1 MNDGVSL
8 SIELVDVVGDIEGG
22 RLPSALKRLKQRLV
36 AFPAEIDSLF
46 LRGFLAHVSG
56 QSTLASNLRLLAVA
70 PGNAA
75 AAANAAGVLVEQGM
89 LVRAQGLLRRAL
101 ALDPGFPPAHA
112 NLGLCLLRDGKP
124 SLAIGVLTRTLQ
136 LGPPDPMTLLN
147 FGAALD
153 GAGRK
158 AEAQAAY
165 RVALVIAPD
174 FARAIYNEAVLAQGR
189 GEVEAAI
196 GLFRRTLAIMPGEAR
211 VHGHL
216 IFALTYRADF
226 GNRRRAAEVA
236 RWAARHAR
244 LDPPP
249 MPPAP
254 LATLAGRRLRI
265 GYLSSDFRTH
275 PVARNV
281 EGLIRCH
288 DRSAF
293 EVALYSATPETDAAT
308 ERLKHLADLWRDLAR
323 SDDAAI
329 ARQIRQDRTDILV
342 ILGAHTGDNRPLVAA
357 YRPAPVIVSAHDL
370 GTTGMAEIGYWLTDA
385 TLHPPDTPER
395 FVETLVR
402 LPCFYLHV
410 PPEAPPVRPRAAGR
424 DATIFISANNP
435 AKLGPET
442 VALWS
447 RVLAAVPGAELVLK
461 FVDAFA
467 DPSTQRLFEDRFAAH
482 EISRDRL
489 VFASGARESANHLAR
504 IGDADIA
511 LDPFPFNG
519 STTTFEALW
528 MGLPV
533 VSLAGSC
540 FAGRVGA
547 SLLTAAGLPEL
558 LAADGDDYV
567 RIAAALAADRPRL
580 AALRAELRERV
591 AASPICRPEDY
602 ARSVET
608 AYRQMWD
615 ESCRSGPSA

>member
-1 MNDGVSL
+1 M
-8 SIELVDVVGDIEGG
+8 SIELTDVVGDIEGG
-22 RLPSALKRLKQRLV
+22 RFPSALVRLKRRLA

-46 LRGFLAHVSG
+46 LQGFLAHVSG
-56 QSTLASNLRLLAVA
+56 QPTLAPNLRLLAVA

-75 AAANAAGVLVEQGM
+75 AAANAAGVLVEQGA
-89 LVRAQGLLRRAL
+89 LVRARRLLRRAL

-112 NLGLCLLRDGKP
+112 NLGLCLLREGTS
-124 SLAIGVLTRTLQ
+124 SLAIGVLKRTLQ
-136 LGPPDPMTLLN
+136 LGPPEPMTLLN
-147 FGAALD
+147 LGAALD
-153 GAGRK
+153 SAGRK

-165 RVALVIAPD
+165 RVALVISPD

-196 GLFRRTLAIMPGEAR
+196 GLFRRTLAIMPAEAR

-226 GNRRRAAEVA
+226 GNRRRAVEAA
-236 RWAARHAR
+236 RWGARHAR
-244 LDPPP
+244 LNPPP
-249 MPPAP
+249 LPPAP
-254 LATLAGRRLRI
+254 TALPTGRRLRI

-293 EVALYSATPETDAAT
+293 EVALYSATPDTDAAT
-308 ERLKHLADLWRDLAR
+308 ERLKRSADLWRDLAEA
-323 SDDAAI
+323 DDAAI
-329 ARQIRQDRTDILV
+329 ARQIREDRIDILV

-424 DATIFISANNP
+424 DSTTFISANNP
-435 AKLGPET
+435 AKLSPDAI
-442 VALWS
+442 ALWS

-461 FVDAFA
+461 FADAFA
-467 DPSTQRLFEDRFAAH
+467 DPSTQRLFEKRFAYH
-482 EISRDRL
+482 GIGRERLSFVSR
-489 VFASGARESANHLAR
+489 ARESASHLAR
-504 IGDADIA
+504 IGEADIA

-547 SLLTAAGLPEL
+547 SLLTAAGLPEFV
-558 LAADGDDYV
+558 AADGDAYV
-567 RIAAALAADRPRL
+567 RIAAGLAADRPRL
-580 AALRAELRERV
+580 AALRAGLRERV

-608 AYRQMWD
+608 AYRHMWD
-615 ESCRSGPSA
+615 ESCRSASSA